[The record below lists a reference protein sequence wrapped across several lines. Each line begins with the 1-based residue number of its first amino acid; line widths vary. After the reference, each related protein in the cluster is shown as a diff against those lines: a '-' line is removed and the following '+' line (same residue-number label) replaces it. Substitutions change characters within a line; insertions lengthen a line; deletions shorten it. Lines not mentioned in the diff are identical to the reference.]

1 MGLVVVLVADLV
13 VDQERDLL
21 FLCRDRLL
29 DRLTLLAQQLLVVVP
44 EVVQD
49 REVVLAADREA
60 VPVVVRDQD
69 LAVVLELGRDQGLVV
84 GQVLD
89 LEQDPAAVQEVVLA
103 VVQAVV
109 QVAGQARRSSLIKAL
124 ASQQGLALISIPEQV
139 AEQDLERV
147 PVAVQEQVPAL
158 VLERAPEL
166 VADLAL
172 DLERVQ
178 GQVLE
183 RVPALVAERVVEQVL
198 GVAPKYSL
206 IKALVFR
213 QAQA

>member
-21 FLCRDRLL
+21 FLCRVRLL

-109 QVAGQARRSSLIKAL
+109 QVAGRARRSSLIKAL

-172 DLERVQ
+172 DLERVR

-183 RVPALVAERVVEQVL
+183 RVRELAQVQ

-206 IKALVFR
+206 IKAQVFR